1 MGDVSFRV
9 SQWTKLLF
17 SLRKSDLRLSFHST
31 QGYSKH
37 RYCATP
43 VERLHK
49 NAFKENAFTSQPAF
63 LCLGLAS
70 CMSPSVMARPPSRM
84 LAVSTCCSS

>member
-9 SQWTKLLF
+9 SRWTKLLF
-17 SLRKSDLRLSFHST
+17 SLRKFDPRLSFHSI

-43 VERLHK
+43 MERLHE
-49 NAFKENAFTSQPAF
+49 NAFKQSSFTSQPAF
-63 LCLGLAS
+63 LGLGRAL
-70 CMSPSVMARPPSRM
+70 CVWPRVTVRPPSRM
-84 LAVSTCCSS
+84 LVVSACCSL